1 MCDGDEDFEA
11 KVGLRC
17 NAGASEDAA
26 AVLSTRTR
34 DGSPDR
40 GVTIKMSRH

>member
-1 MCDGDEDFEA
+1 MCDSDEDFEA

-17 NAGASEDAA
+17 NGASEDAA

-40 GVTIKMSRH
+40 GVTIKMSRQ